1 MADKTKLYDLLGVGP
16 TATAD
21 EIRKA
26 YRKLARKHHPDA
38 NKGDP
43 KAEER
48 FKTISAAYQVLSD
61 PEKRKLYDEFGE
73 VALQSGFDPERARAW
88 HSTHR
93 GPSGGAQEID
103 IEELLRNFGFAGG
116 VDADGDEVADMF
128 GGFGGLGGFGRRRR
142 GPQRGRDVH
151 ATVELDLEH
160 AIRGSEVSIQVPGH
174 GQVTVR
180 IPPGADEG
188 STLRIRGKGTVAR
201 NGGQAGD
208 LVIETRVRPHPF
220 VKRDGL
226 DLTMSVPVD
235 VDEAYN
241 GAEIEVPTF
250 DGKVKVRVPP
260 RSQQGAR
267 LRLRG
272 KGIRRKDQTGDLY
285 LELQVRMPDRDDA
298 RVAES
303 LRTAK
308 RGYGRGVREGLSL

>member
-1 MADKTKLYDLLGVGP
+1 
-16 TATAD
+16 
-21 EIRKA
+21 
-26 YRKLARKHHPDA
+26 
-38 NKGDP
+38 
-43 KAEER
+43 
-48 FKTISAAYQVLSD
+48 
-61 PEKRKLYDEFGE
+61 
-73 VALQSGFDPERARAW
+73 
-88 HSTHR
+88 
-93 GPSGGAQEID
+93 
-103 IEELLRNFGFAGG
+103 
-116 VDADGDEVADMF
+116 
-128 GGFGGLGGFGRRRR
+128 
-142 GPQRGRDVH
+142 
-151 ATVELDLEH
+151 
-160 AIRGSEVSIQVPGH
+160 VSIQVPGH